1 MSKSFLLLFFKK
13 EALVLALLMLCLV
26 AAFINA
32 PGTFDDYA
40 FIQWGKAL
48 DGTGP
53 FAGYGALRFKTELDY
68 PPVGV
73 FLMWLSLRLGHWLGW
88 AELLSFKSFLAL
100 GSCAGAVLAAWRR
113 RVALDG
119 LLLMLVVTPFGLL
132 LGYTDVVYLPW
143 LMVALYAADE
153 ERFGLAGAALAV
165 AALIKWQPIILAPLL
180 LLAAF
185 RSRRDWRGFGIVLAP
200 TVVLVGGTLAL
211 FGVAACFDVFV
222 TATKD
227 EYLSGQGA
235 NIGWLM
241 SWVFE
246 VLHVGG
252 LQVQPNGDVAILQ
265 VPSPV
270 AAVGWAMTVL
280 RGLFYAMFL
289 GGLGIYAFGRKTRA
303 AFLISAL
310 GSCLTQFTCNSGVHE
325 NHLFPGMVV
334 AFVAWQAGVVD
345 GFLLAAIA
353 VIAGL
358 NVLLFYGVGDGF
370 DFIGWFGADPT
381 VFLALAEVIVF
392 AMVVG
397 RQIKLCLGREAAA

>member
-1 MSKSFLLLFFKK
+1 MTRSLVFL
-13 EALVLALLMLCLV
+13 LLMLCLV

-48 DGTGP
+48 DGPGP
-53 FAGYGALRFKTELDY
+53 FAGYGALRFRTELDY

-73 FLMWLSLRLGHWLGW
+73 FLMWLSLRLGHVVGA
-88 AELLSFKSFLAL
+88 AELASFKAFLAV
-100 GSCAGAVLAAWRR
+100 GSCAGALLAGCWR

-119 LLLMLVVTPFGLL
+119 LLLMLAVTPFGLL
-132 LGYTDVVYLPW
+132 LGYTDVVYLPLL
-143 LMVALYAADE
+143 LMALYAADA
-153 ERFGLAGAALAV
+153 ERFALAGAALAV
-165 AALIKWQPIILAPLL
+165 AALIKWQPIILAPLF

-185 RSRRDWRGFGIVLAP
+185 SRRRDLRGFGIVLAP

-235 NIGWLM
+235 NIGWLI

-246 VLHVGG
+246 VLHVAG
-252 LQVQPNGDVAILQ
+252 LTLQPNGDVAILQ

-270 AAVGWAMTVL
+270 AAVGWAMAAL
-280 RGLFYAMFL
+280 RVLFYAMFL

-303 AFLISAL
+303 AFLIAAL
-310 GSCLTQFTCNSGVHE
+310 AGCLTQFTCNSGVHE

-345 GFLLAAIA
+345 GFLMGAIA

-370 DFIGWFGADPT
+370 DFNLWLGADPT
-381 VFLALAEVIVF
+381 VFLALAELVVF

-397 RQIKLCLGREAAA
+397 RQVKLCLGREAAA